1 MDVNSAPRSE
11 LVKLVYEMAD
21 RILLLEGE
29 IARLKEQLHEKGKND
44 GSSTKAPSFVKA
56 NKKKKKT
63 IRKQRTTAYTRKK
76 ETPTETVFHTQ
87 DACSDCGGKLGK
99 PIVAY
104 NRQIIDL
111 PAVAYTVTE
120 HVIFK
125 RWCYACKKC
134 VQPEVDLKGKVLGKG
149 RIGINLTASIVTM
162 RDRLRLPIGM
172 IKGYLKLFYDLSL
185 SQGEIV
191 GLLHS
196 VAGIGKPTYE
206 KLLEEIRSAPVVHAD
221 ETGGREDGKNGYFWS
236 FSTKKV
242 HFMLYRK
249 SRAAKVV
256 EEIVGVDSEKFNG
269 VLTTDFYA
277 AYNTYTGF
285 HQRCWVHLLR
295 DIHKLKEENKKHP
308 PLNKW
313 AKKVNKWAKKVK
325 QIYEEAK
332 AYSGPDQN
340 LPAGLA
346 IQERITKQHFF
357 EEKLKHIS
365 QQYVTTN
372 VPMSTLCARV
382 MTFMPEL
389 FVFIRFPNI
398 ASDNNPAERIIRHTV
413 VARKIQGG
421 TRSPKGSETKS
432 ILTSLFDTW
441 NLQGKN
447 PLEQCRLLLATC

>member
-1 MDVNSAPRSE
+1 MDINSAPRGE
-11 LVKLVYEMAD
+11 LVRLIYEMAD
-21 RILLLEGE
+21 RIQLLEGE
-29 IARLKEQLHEKGKND
+29 IARLKEQLHEKGND
-44 GSSTKAPSFVKA
+44 DGRSSNTPSFVKA
-56 NKKKKKT
+56 NKKKKKAKE
-63 IRKQRTTAYTRKK
+63 RKVRTTAYTRKK
-76 ETPTETVFHTQ
+76 EIPTETIFHTE
-87 DACSDCGGKLGK
+87 DLCSDCGGNLGK

-104 NRQIIDL
+104 SRQVIDI
-111 PAVAYTVTE
+111 PVIAYAVTE

-134 VQPEVDLKGKVLGKG
+134 VQPEVDLSDNVVGKG

-172 IKGYLKLFYDLSL
+172 IQCYLKLFYGLRI

-191 GLLHS
+191 SLLHS
-196 VAGIGKPTYE
+196 VASIGKQTYE
-206 KLLEEIRSAPVVHAD
+206 KLLEEIRNAPVVYAD
-221 ETGGREDGKNGYFWS
+221 ETGGRENGRNGYFWS
-236 FSTKKV
+236 FSTKNV
-242 HFMLYRK
+242 HFLLHRK

-256 EEIVGVDSEKFNG
+256 EEIVGVESEKFNG

-277 AYNTYTGF
+277 AYNTYAGF

-295 DIHKLKEENKKHP
+295 DIHERKEKHKKHP

-313 AKKVNKWAKKVK
+313 AKQVK

-332 AYSGPDQN
+332 AYTGPDPST
-340 LPAGLA
+340 PAGLA
-346 IQERITKQHFF
+346 VQQRIDQQHLF
-357 EEKLKHIS
+357 EERLKKVC
-365 QQYVTTN
+365 QQYVTRD
-372 VPMSTLCARV
+372 VPMSTLCGRIMA
-382 MTFMPEL
+382 FMPEL
-389 FVFIRFPNI
+389 FVFVRFPDVT
-398 ASDNNPAERIIRHTV
+398 SDNNPAERIIRHTV
-413 VARKIQGG
+413 VARKISGG

>member
-1 MDVNSAPRSE
+1 MDINSAPRGE
-11 LVKLVYEMAD
+11 LVRLVYEMAD
-21 RILLLEGE
+21 KIALLEGE
-29 IARLKEQLHEKGKND
+29 IARLKDKLHEKGKGD
-44 GSSTKAPSFVKA
+44 GISTTPSFVKA
-56 NKKKKKT
+56 NKKKKKAKE
-63 IRKQRTTAYTRKK
+63 RKKRTTAYTRKK
-76 ETPTETVFHTQ
+76 EIPTETIFHTE
-87 DACSDCGGKLGK
+87 DKCTDCGGKLGK

-104 NRQIIDL
+104 NRQVIDIPII
-111 PAVAYTVTE
+111 AYTVTE
-120 HVIFK
+120 HVVFK
-125 RWCYACKKC
+125 RWCYSCKKC
-134 VQPEVDLKGKVLGKG
+134 IQPEVNLKGLVLGKG

-172 IKGYLKLFYDLSL
+172 IQVYLKLFYGLSL
-185 SQGEIV
+185 SKGEIV
-191 GLLHS
+191 SLLHT

-221 ETGGREDGKNGYFWS
+221 ETGGRENGRNGYFWS
-236 FSTKKV
+236 FSTKNI
-242 HFMLYRK
+242 HFLLYRK

-256 EEIVGVDSEKFNG
+256 EEIVGQDSEKFNG

-295 DIHKLKEENKKHP
+295 DIHELKEKHKKHP

-313 AKKVNKWAKKVK
+313 AKQVK

-332 AYSGPDQN
+332 AYSGPDPN

-346 IQERITKQHFF
+346 LQERIGKQHLF
-357 EEKLKHIS
+357 EEKLKKIS
-365 QQYVTTN
+365 AQYVTRD
-372 VPMSTLCARV
+372 VPMSTLCSRI

-389 FVFIRFPNI
+389 FVFVRFPDVE
-398 ASDNNPAERIIRHTV
+398 SDNNPAERIIRHTV

-441 NLQGKN
+441 NLQRKN